1 MRNWKTEKLACLEKL
16 YGERASEWS
25 NIYPPVDDDR
35 RVYINTYNA
44 IVEGI
49 KSLPDEP
56 NTFVRCAVNK
66 YLVGERKLL
75 ERIAKRFAKD
85 RGTRFEVFED
95 DNTIVVILYDGFE
108 SNANPIAA
116 MQYDEYDEEDFGTL
130 AKALDRLHTEPDSWR
145 EWDLIEPYTNNLD
158 WGTDDEPETREEI
171 ALRLA
176 AEYSAREDMGYTHA
190 IADNLLGEWTIYPN
204 EAGFL
209 GRIALG
215 IDALGLGAPGNWIY
229 RDMRGRIINA
239 IEEDDEE

>member
-1 MRNWKTEKLACLEKL
+1 M
-16 YGERASEWS
+16 
-25 NIYPPVDDDR
+25 
-35 RVYINTYNA
+35 YINTYNS

-56 NTFVRCAVNK
+56 NTFVCCAVNK
-66 YLVGERKLL
+66 YLAGQRKLL

-85 RGTRFEVFED
+85 RRTRFEVFED

-108 SNANPIAA
+108 FNANPIAA
-116 MQYDEYDEEDFGTL
+116 MQYEEYDEDEFGTL
-130 AKALDRLHTEPDSWR
+130 AKALDRLKTQPDSWR
-145 EWDLIEPYTNNLD
+145 EWDLIEPYTNDLD

-176 AEYSAREDMGYTHA
+176 AEYSAREDMGYAHA
-190 IADNLLGEWTIYPN
+190 IADNLLEEWTIYPD
-204 EAGFL
+204 AIGLL
-209 GRIALG
+209 GKRALG
-215 IDALGLGAPGNWIY
+215 LDELGLGAPGNWIC